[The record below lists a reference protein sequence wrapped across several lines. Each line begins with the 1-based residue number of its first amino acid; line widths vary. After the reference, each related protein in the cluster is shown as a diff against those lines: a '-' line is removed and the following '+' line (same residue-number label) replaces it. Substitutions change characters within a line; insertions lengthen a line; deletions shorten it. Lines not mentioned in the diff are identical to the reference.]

1 MFILLNKNDYALFGV
16 LLSLMLQFQCQIV
29 LTCSYHPY
37 RAYISNA
44 IYSYTHGFAFGL
56 VLMLR
61 KLKLRSL
68 LLDAGVTLRADRF
81 YILSFSVI
89 DTLLW
94 SPGSDY

>member
-1 MFILLNKNDYALFGV
+1 MLLNKNNYALFGV
-16 LLSLMLQFQCQIV
+16 LSKVMFQCQCWIV
-29 LTCSYHPY
+29 LTCSYQACK
-37 RAYISNA
+37 AYISNA
-44 IYSYTHGFAFGL
+44 MYAHRYGFASGL

-81 YILSFSVI
+81 YILAFSVI
-89 DTLLW
+89 GTLLW